1 MSAVRLFVLSSL
13 AEHGPMHGHQ
23 IRLQAQSDRAELWTE
38 VKVGALYGALKR
50 LASEGL
56 IAEVRSERE
65 GRFPERM
72 VYEITRRGREA
83 LAALHGEA
91 LRTVVVRPD
100 PFDLALVHAAG
111 MDEQELA
118 HVVADRRDALT
129 NQHHA
134 MQHQAEAADPH
145 LSEAERMALAHLI
158 GRLEAEVAWHTA
170 LLDRLPKIIAD
181 FRDRATQSDSPP
193 PDKT

>member
-1 MSAVRLFVLSSL
+1 LFVLSSL

-23 IRLQAQSDRAELWTE
+23 IRLQTQSDRAELWTE

-65 GRFPERM
+65 GRFPERT
-72 VYEITRRGREA
+72 VYEITGRGREA

-91 LRTVVVRPD
+91 LRTVVLRPD

-118 HVVADRRDALT
+118 HVVTDRRDALT
-129 NQHHA
+129 NQHNA
-134 MQHQAEAADPH
+134 MQHQAEAADPY
-145 LSEAERMALAHLI
+145 LTEAERMALAHLI

-181 FRDRATQSDSPP
+181 FHDRATQSDSPP
-193 PDKT
+193 PNKT